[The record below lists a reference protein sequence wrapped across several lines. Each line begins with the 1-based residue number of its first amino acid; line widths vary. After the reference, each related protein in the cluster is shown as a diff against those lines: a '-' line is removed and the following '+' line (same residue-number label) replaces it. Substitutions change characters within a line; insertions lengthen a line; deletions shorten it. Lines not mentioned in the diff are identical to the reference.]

1 MVPRMALPSL
11 KDSDGLVDF
20 LLDSSEFPNQAGMP
34 EVPQQEVATLQSV
47 CEEPAASDEGR
58 RESGEDLGLA
68 SPGETPLGV
77 SSLSHNVSE
86 GSIIPGE
93 PDDSTE
99 PRSFD
104 TEPQSVGTGNVGPRV
119 LRFVGPNP
127 QRMPEATP
135 SPPRPRR
142 RLLHV
147 SFAFMSP
154 EQWAALCYLEEEEF
168 EQQMASFTRI
178 LDPGDPR
185 DDDAEIPFL
194 LLRATMQNHQWD
206 RHPVVMARDANG
218 HRFPL
223 FEVLQHHDDDGWY
236 ADDRAFGDRLV
247 AFTIRDFRTSE
258 VRVVILRLV
267 EQEAQIA
274 LPEPGPVD
282 PPQIRAARIRGTTS
296 EASGVPVPLVFLRVL
311 LVHLLLRRRARE
323 MLPQPTLDPL
333 FNPALLNG
341 LLIRPAI
348 PVKPFAQAP
357 H

>member
-1 MVPRMALPSL
+1 
-11 KDSDGLVDF
+11 
-20 LLDSSEFPNQAGMP
+20 
-34 EVPQQEVATLQSV
+34 
-47 CEEPAASDEGR
+47 
-58 RESGEDLGLA
+58 
-68 SPGETPLGV
+68 
-77 SSLSHNVSE
+77 
-86 GSIIPGE
+86 
-93 PDDSTE
+93 
-99 PRSFD
+99 
-104 TEPQSVGTGNVGPRV
+104 
-119 LRFVGPNP
+119 
-127 QRMPEATP
+127 
-135 SPPRPRR
+135 
-142 RLLHV
+142 
-147 SFAFMSP
+147 
-154 EQWAALCYLEEEEF
+154 
-168 EQQMASFTRI
+168 
-178 LDPGDPR
+178 
-185 DDDAEIPFL
+185 
-194 LLRATMQNHQWD
+194 
-206 RHPVVMARDANG
+206 MARDANG
-218 HRFPL
+218 HRFQL

-267 EQEAQIA
+267 EQEAQVA

-348 PVKPFAQAP
+348 LSVKLFAQAP